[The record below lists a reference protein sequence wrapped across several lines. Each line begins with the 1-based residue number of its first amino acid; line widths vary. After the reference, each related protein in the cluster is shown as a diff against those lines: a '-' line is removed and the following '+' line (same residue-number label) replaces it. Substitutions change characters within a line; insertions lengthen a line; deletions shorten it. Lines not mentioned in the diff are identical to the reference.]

1 MPFKL
6 HALLYI
12 FNSTVYFVKH
22 ALTVKKFKIT
32 SQYIYLKLPYT
43 LSMPSKNKDKGV
55 TPCLCETAQF
65 SSYTLFKILAL
76 GIYTF

>member
-6 HALLYI
+6 HALLYT

-43 LSMPSKNKDKGV
+43 LSIPSKKKEQGCSLV
-55 TPCLCETAQF
+55 QVKLLYIT
-65 SSYTLFKILAL
+65 YK
-76 GIYTF
+76 